1 MNYKIDS
8 ILNRNNYGKIYN
20 LNYFI
25 ICILLIFIYIIF
37 TYKFETYYYFK
48 GKIVNNNL
56 EVLINLDELDYLS
69 NNNTLIINNLNYTYK
84 IVNISNL
91 YIDNNYHNYLYAYL
105 EINNLTNINNYIYE
119 FKIKK
124 DNKVL
129 AKYLIDYI

>member
-48 GKIVNNNL
+48 GKIVNNHL
-56 EVLINLDELDYLS
+56 EVLINLDELD
-69 NNNTLIINNLNYTYK
+69 
-84 IVNISNL
+84 
-91 YIDNNYHNYLYAYL
+91 
-105 EINNLTNINNYIYE
+105 
-119 FKIKK
+119 
-124 DNKVL
+124 
-129 AKYLIDYI
+129 